1 MSVTL
6 GDLLAEPSLK
16 LSLVVRGDPGALD
29 APIVWVHSSESIDP
43 TPYLEGGEMLL
54 VTGLQWPEELPKES
68 SGAGQSAVAS
78 QAQMALQLDD
88 VSGDAAQSNEAQ
100 SGKSQSEIP
109 QLATQQP
116 TQEQSTQQ
124 QSTQPTEAPQPAA
137 LQSFDKQPLVALR
150 HYASRLADA
159 GVRGIGFGIGVA
171 HAAIPQWLVDQ
182 CEQVH
187 LPLLSV
193 PLETPFIAIS
203 KRVARGVSDGR
214 RQEFA
219 KLYHSQQ
226 QLIRS
231 TRQIDPVRGIVTKT
245 AQLVGGW
252 AAFLNPA
259 GSVRESS
266 HHFLPVDVNGL
277 SDALTFSKLG
287 EAKFFQARG
296 YDIAVL
302 HVASPDHITL
312 GYLVAG
318 CKGEKGALDQTL
330 CAEAATLLALSA
342 GGSSRG
348 IRALTHFRSAMTRDC
363 LEGRSDTV
371 VRYADDL
378 WGGMPREPLEVL
390 RIMGEDAA
398 VEDAAR
404 LFEPFGSHIARAT
417 NPVVYGKLDDELWVV
432 VSQGNAPEWLGQLA
446 KDSRLTVGESS
457 GCTWHDLAR
466 ARHEAFQAGS
476 QALASG
482 AKSVRYGETGGAAS
496 LEAMVDPAAMR
507 AFADLRLA
515 PIANLVFDRSTG
527 PRKEAAG
534 SGGSGAVA
542 GVGVGAGAGI
552 GSGAAAAGGTGMVA
566 GGAGMAGDDAVHAVD
581 VVRAWV
587 SCRGRVEEAARL
599 LGVHRH
605 TMTKYVARV
614 GRVLHMEMSDPGVMA
629 ELWYAC
635 RYTRFGKKQ

>member
-6 GDLLAEPSLK
+6 DDLLGESSLR

-29 APIVWVHSSESIDP
+29 APIVWVHSSESVDP

-54 VTGLQWPEELPKES
+54 VTGLQWPDELPQEGES
-68 SGAGQSAVAS
+68 RANGSLAEESVQGGGS
-78 QAQMALQLDD
+78 LR
-88 VSGDAAQSNEAQ
+88 GYAA
-100 SGKSQSEIP
+100 
-109 QLATQQP
+109 
-116 TQEQSTQQ
+116 
-124 QSTQPTEAPQPAA
+124 
-137 LQSFDKQPLVALR
+137 
-150 HYASRLADA
+150 RLADA
-159 GVRGIGFGIGVA
+159 GVRGVGFGIGVA
-171 HAAIPQWLVDQ
+171 HAAIPQWLVDE
-182 CEQVH
+182 CEQSGV
-187 LPLLSV
+187 PLLSV

-203 KRVARGVSDGR
+203 KRVARGVSSGR

-219 KLYHSQQ
+219 SLYHNQQ

-277 SDALTFSKLG
+277 SDALAFSKLG

-302 HVASPDHITL
+302 HVASADRITL

-342 GGSSRG
+342 GRSSRG
-348 IRALTHFRSAMTRDC
+348 IRAITHFRSAMTRDC
-363 LEGRSDTV
+363 LEGRSDAV
-371 VRYADDL
+371 ARYADDL

-404 LFEPFGSHIARAT
+404 LFEPFGSHIARSM
-417 NPVVYGKLDDELWVV
+417 NPVVYGKLDDELWAV

-446 KDSRLTVGESS
+446 KDSRITVGESS
-457 GCTWHDLAR
+457 GSTWHDLAR

-482 AKSVRYGETGGAAS
+482 AKAVRYGETGGAAS

-515 PIANLVFDRSTG
+515 PISALVFDRSTG
-527 PRKEAAG
+527 PHRGPSGDAG
-534 SGGSGAVA
+534 ANPAGFVQADAEKSARSRFGAVSGG
-542 GVGVGAGAGI
+542 
-552 GSGAAAAGGTGMVA
+552 GMRD
-566 GGAGMAGDDAVHAVD
+566 DDAVHAVD

-605 TMTKYVARV
+605 TMTKYVAKV
-614 GRVLHMEMSDPGVMA
+614 GEALHMEMSDPGVMA

-635 RYTRFGKKQ
+635 RYTRFGSKM

>member
-6 GDLLAEPSLK
+6 NDLLAESSLR

-29 APIVWVHSSESIDP
+29 APIVWVHSSESADP

-54 VTGLQWPEELPKES
+54 VTGLQWPDELPKEPQGES
-68 SGAGQSAVAS
+68 RESPARQS
-78 QAQMALQLDD
+78 L
-88 VSGDAAQSNEAQ
+88 GGYAA
-100 SGKSQSEIP
+100 
-109 QLATQQP
+109 
-116 TQEQSTQQ
+116 
-124 QSTQPTEAPQPAA
+124 
-137 LQSFDKQPLVALR
+137 
-150 HYASRLADA
+150 RLADA

-171 HAAIPQWLVDQ
+171 HAAIPQWFVDE
-182 CEQVH
+182 CEQSGV
-187 LPLLSV
+187 PLLSV

-203 KRVARGVSDGR
+203 KRVARGVGDER

-219 KLYHSQQ
+219 NLYHNQQ

-266 HHFLPVDVNGL
+266 HHFLPVDVDGL

-302 HVASPDHITL
+302 HVASADRITL

-318 CKGEKGALDQTL
+318 CKGGKGALDQTL

-363 LEGRSDTV
+363 LEGRSDAV

-404 LFEPFGSHIARAT
+404 LFEPFGSHIARSM

-432 VSQGNAPEWLGQLA
+432 VSQGNAPEWLGQLG
-446 KDSRLTVGESS
+446 KDSRITVGESS

-466 ARHEAFQAGS
+466 ARHEAFQAGL

-482 AKSVRYGETGGAAS
+482 AKAVRYGETGGAAS

-527 PRKEAAG
+527 PRTEA
-534 SGGSGAVA
+534 SGKTAEGR
-542 GVGVGAGAGI
+542 AGAGNAAV
-552 GSGAAAAGGTGMVA
+552 GRRAVGGLGASPGDGMH
-566 GGAGMAGDDAVHAVD
+566 GADAVHAVD

-587 SCRGRVEEAARL
+587 SCRGRVEEASRL

-605 TMTKYVARV
+605 TMTKYVAKV
-614 GRVLHMEMSDPGVMA
+614 GEILHMEMGDPGVMA

-635 RYTRFGKKQ
+635 RYTRFGSKL

>member
-6 GDLLAEPSLK
+6 SDLLAESALG
-16 LSLVVRGDPGALD
+16 LSLVVSGDPGALD
-29 APIVWVHSSESIDP
+29 APIVWVHSSESVDP

-54 VTGLQWPEELPKES
+54 VTGLQWPEELPQEPQ
-68 SGAGQSAVAS
+68 GLPQERE
-78 QAQMALQLDD
+78 
-88 VSGDAAQSNEAQ
+88 DAAPSRDARHLP
-100 SGKSQSEIP
+100 G
-109 QLATQQP
+109 L
-116 TQEQSTQQ
+116 
-124 QSTQPTEAPQPAA
+124 QPAER
-137 LQSFDKQPLVALR
+137 QSFDAQTIAALR
-150 HYASRLADA
+150 QYASRLADA

-171 HAAIPQWLVDQ
+171 HAAIPQWLVDECQ
-182 CEQVH
+182 QTGV
-187 LPLLSV
+187 PLLSV

-219 KLYHSQQ
+219 TLYHNQQ

-231 TRQIDPVRGIVTKT
+231 TRQIDPVRGIITKT

-302 HVASPDHITL
+302 HVASADRITL

-363 LEGRSDTV
+363 LEGRSDAV

-398 VEDAAR
+398 VEDAVR
-404 LFEPFGSHIARAT
+404 LFEPFGSHIARSM
-417 NPVVYGKLDDELWVV
+417 NPAVYGKLDDELWVV
-432 VSQGNAPEWLGQLA
+432 VSQGNSPEWLGQLA

-482 AKSVRYGETGGAAS
+482 AKAVRYGDTGGAAS

-515 PIANLVFDRSTG
+515 PIANLTFDRSTG
-527 PRKEAAG
+527 PRKTSA
-534 SGGSGAVA
+534 
-542 GVGVGAGAGI
+542 
-552 GSGAAAAGGTGMVA
+552 A
-566 GGAGMAGDDAVHAVD
+566 GGAGGMDDTGTGGIGAGSVDAAHAVDMAHGADVVHAVD

-605 TMTKYVARV
+605 TITKYVAKV
-614 GRVLHMEMSDPGVMA
+614 GEALHMEMGDPGVMA

-635 RYTRFGKKQ
+635 RYTRFGSKL

>member
-6 GDLLAEPSLK
+6 SDLLAESALG
-16 LSLVVRGDPGALD
+16 LSLVVSGDPGALD
-29 APIVWVHSSESIDP
+29 APIVWVHSSESVDP

-54 VTGLQWPEELPKES
+54 VTGLQWPEELPQEPQGS
-68 SGAGQSAVAS
+68 PQEREGAAPSR
-78 QAQMALQLDD
+78 
-88 VSGDAAQSNEAQ
+88 DARRLPGS
-100 SGKSQSEIP
+100 
-109 QLATQQP
+109 
-116 TQEQSTQQ
+116 
-124 QSTQPTEAPQPAA
+124 QPADR
-137 LQSFDKQPLVALR
+137 QSFDAQTIAALR
-150 HYASRLADA
+150 QYASRLADA

-171 HAAIPQWLVDQ
+171 HA
-182 CEQVH
+182 
-187 LPLLSV
+187 
-193 PLETPFIAIS
+193 
-203 KRVARGVSDGR
+203 
-214 RQEFA
+214 
-219 KLYHSQQ
+219 Q

-231 TRQIDPVRGIVTKT
+231 TRQIDPVRGIITKT

-302 HVASPDHITL
+302 HVASADRITL

-363 LEGRSDTV
+363 LEGRSDAV

-398 VEDAAR
+398 VEDAVR
-404 LFEPFGSHIARAT
+404 LFEPFGSHIARSM
-417 NPVVYGKLDDELWVV
+417 NPAVYGKLDDELWVV

-482 AKSVRYGETGGAAS
+482 AKAVRYGDTGGAAS

-515 PIANLVFDRSTG
+515 PIANLTFDRSTG
-527 PRKEAAG
+527 PRKTSA
-534 SGGSGAVA
+534 
-542 GVGVGAGAGI
+542 
-552 GSGAAAAGGTGMVA
+552 A
-566 GGAGMAGDDAVHAVD
+566 GGAGGMGGGTGGIGAGSVDAVHAVDMAHAADVVHAVD

-605 TMTKYVARV
+605 TMTKYVAKV
-614 GRVLHMEMSDPGVMA
+614 GEALHMEMGDPGVMA

-635 RYTRFGKKQ
+635 RYTRFGSKL

>member
-6 GDLLAEPSLK
+6 SDLLAESALG
-16 LSLVVRGDPGALD
+16 LSLVVSGDPGALD
-29 APIVWVHSSESIDP
+29 APIVWVHSSESVDP

-54 VTGLQWPEELPKES
+54 VTGLQWPEELPQEPQGS
-68 SGAGQSAVAS
+68 PQEREGAAPSR
-78 QAQMALQLDD
+78 
-88 VSGDAAQSNEAQ
+88 DARRLPGS
-100 SGKSQSEIP
+100 
-109 QLATQQP
+109 
-116 TQEQSTQQ
+116 
-124 QSTQPTEAPQPAA
+124 QPADR
-137 LQSFDKQPLVALR
+137 QSFDAQTIAALR
-150 HYASRLADA
+150 QYASRLADA

-171 HAAIPQWLVDQ
+171 HAAIPQWLVDECQ
-182 CEQVH
+182 QTGV
-187 LPLLSV
+187 PLLSV

-219 KLYHSQQ
+219 TLYHNQQ

-231 TRQIDPVRGIVTKT
+231 TRQIDPVRGIITKT

-302 HVASPDHITL
+302 HVASADRITL

-363 LEGRSDTV
+363 LEGRSDAV

-398 VEDAAR
+398 VEDAVR
-404 LFEPFGSHIARAT
+404 LFEPFGSHIARSM
-417 NPVVYGKLDDELWVV
+417 NPAVYGKLDDELWVV

-482 AKSVRYGETGGAAS
+482 AKAVRYGDTGGAAS

-515 PIANLVFDRSTG
+515 PIANLTFDRSTG
-527 PRKEAAG
+527 PRKTSA
-534 SGGSGAVA
+534 
-542 GVGVGAGAGI
+542 
-552 GSGAAAAGGTGMVA
+552 A
-566 GGAGMAGDDAVHAVD
+566 GGAGGMGGGTGGIGAGSVDAVHAVD
-581 VVRAWV
+581 MAHAADVVHAV
-587 SCRGRVEEAARL
+587 DG
-599 LGVHRH
+599 
-605 TMTKYVARV
+605 
-614 GRVLHMEMSDPGVMA
+614 
-629 ELWYAC
+629 
-635 RYTRFGKKQ
+635 

>member
-6 GDLLAEPSLK
+6 SDLLAESALG
-16 LSLVVRGDPGALD
+16 LSLVVSGDPGALD
-29 APIVWVHSSESIDP
+29 APIVWVHSSESVDP

-54 VTGLQWPEELPKES
+54 VTGLQWPEELPQEPQGLPQERE
-68 SGAGQSAVAS
+68 GAVPSRDARRLPGAQSA
-78 QAQMALQLDD
+78 DR
-88 VSGDAAQSNEAQ
+88 
-100 SGKSQSEIP
+100 
-109 QLATQQP
+109 
-116 TQEQSTQQ
+116 
-124 QSTQPTEAPQPAA
+124 
-137 LQSFDKQPLVALR
+137 QSFDAQTIAALR
-150 HYASRLADA
+150 QYASRLADA

-171 HAAIPQWLVDQ
+171 HAAIPQWLVDECQ
-182 CEQVH
+182 QTGV
-187 LPLLSV
+187 PLLSV

-219 KLYHSQQ
+219 TLYHNQQ

-231 TRQIDPVRGIVTKT
+231 TRQIDPVRGIITKT

-259 GSVRESS
+259 GSIRESS

-302 HVASPDHITL
+302 HVASADRITL

-363 LEGRSDTV
+363 LEGRSDAV

-404 LFEPFGSHIARAT
+404 LFEPFGSHIARSM
-417 NPVVYGKLDDELWVV
+417 NPAVYGKLDDELWVV

-446 KDSRLTVGESS
+446 KDSRLAVGESS

-482 AKSVRYGETGGAAS
+482 AKAVRYGDTGGVAS

-515 PIANLVFDRSTG
+515 PIANLTFDRSTG
-527 PRKEAAG
+527 PRKT
-534 SGGSGAVA
+534 S
-542 GVGVGAGAGI
+542 
-552 GSGAAAAGGTGMVA
+552 MA
-566 GGAGMAGDDAVHAVD
+566 GGAGGMGDTSTGGIGAGSVDAVHAVD

-605 TMTKYVARV
+605 TMTKYVAKV
-614 GRVLHMEMSDPGVMA
+614 GEALHMEMGDPGVMA

-635 RYTRFGKKQ
+635 RYTRFGSKL